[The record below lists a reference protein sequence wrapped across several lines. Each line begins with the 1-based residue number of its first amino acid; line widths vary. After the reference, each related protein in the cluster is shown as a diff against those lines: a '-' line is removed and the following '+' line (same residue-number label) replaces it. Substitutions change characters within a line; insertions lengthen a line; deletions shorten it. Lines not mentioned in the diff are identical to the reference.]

1 MQILLFQIEK
11 EKEKE
16 IGRICRRLQITVR
29 KIVPKDYGQK
39 LGYLAGITGFSREH
53 APYAG
58 GAFPAEMLVFSGM
71 DSGQVD
77 LFLKESGEASAE
89 NGESGT
95 EPVGLKAVL
104 TEHNV
109 FWTPA
114 QLFAEL
120 LKEAHQIESGR

>member
-77 LFLKESGEASAE
+77 LFLKEYR
-89 NGESGT
+89 ESGT